1 VYMVTGC
8 PLRGGQLEQLQLFL
22 RSCGLEYDES
32 IGFTAVLMED
42 SEIVATGSL
51 DGGTIKCVAVA
62 PSHQGEDA
70 ASQIMTALLQRASEQ
85 GIRHLMLYTK
95 PQNQY
100 IFSSFGFHPVIR
112 TADCLLMENRRGGL
126 KRFLDELE
134 KPQDSSGPVGCI
146 VANCNPFTKGHRY
159 LIETAARQCA
169 WVHLFILSENRGM
182 FTPQE
187 RLEMVRSG
195 CEDLKNVMIHETGP
209 YMVSSATFPS
219 YFIKDKQRV
228 GDIHCE
234 IDVRLFCEK
243 IAPALSVTRRYVGT
257 EPECAVTKK
266 YNERMKELLPAC
278 GIELIEIPRKECGG
292 RAVSAS
298 HARTLIADKRWEE
311 IENLLPPGSLNV
323 ICAKEGDAPC
333 LIHSECS
340 GT

>member
-228 GDIHCE
+228 
-234 IDVRLFCEK
+234 
-243 IAPALSVTRRYVGT
+243 
-257 EPECAVTKK
+257 
-266 YNERMKELLPAC
+266 
-278 GIELIEIPRKECGG
+278 LISFYCDHG
-292 RAVSAS
+292 
-298 HARTLIADKRWEE
+298 L
-311 IENLLPPGSLNV
+311 
-323 ICAKEGDAPC
+323 
-333 LIHSECS
+333 
-340 GT
+340 